1 MCVSVEVTGMCMCV
15 HVCVGAHRC
24 QKRASDSP
32 GAGVIDSYEPLDT
45 DAGNRAK
52 DSLNDQYK
60 LLAVASSLWPHFP
73 VTLSF

>member
-1 MCVSVEVTGMCMCV
+1 MHVSA
-15 HVCVGAHRC
+15 GAWEEP
-24 QKRASDSP
+24 KRASDSP

-52 DSLNDQYK
+52 DSLNDQYE